1 VLQDAGGK
9 LKDCFSV
16 TNTDGKPSVFY
27 FYLSVER
34 INDGLTAQEP
44 LSVGGFDTID
54 GEPAFVIVN
63 QDGQRV
69 GTLGMTT
76 PGVQE

>member
-1 VLQDAGGK
+1 M
-9 LKDCFSV
+9 

-27 FYLSVER
+27 FCLRVER
-34 INDGLTAQEP
+34 IYGGLTAQEP
-44 LSVGGFDTID
+44 LSLGGFDTID

-69 GTLGMTT
+69 GALAMTT